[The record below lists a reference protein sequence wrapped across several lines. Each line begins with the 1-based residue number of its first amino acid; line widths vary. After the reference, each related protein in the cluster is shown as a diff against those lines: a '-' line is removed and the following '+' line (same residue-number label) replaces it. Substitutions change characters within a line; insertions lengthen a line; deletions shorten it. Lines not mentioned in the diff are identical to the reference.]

1 MFSFV
6 RTTLPAVF
14 FCAILTIPSPA
25 SSSATSGSPH
35 LSRILSC
42 TLTAHIVSAEVSRSP
57 HPCPLC
63 NDSVVLPSWNEHLP
77 PPLSVKILLFPWAVK
92 RRSFHR
98 QHASAQ
104 PKVAPRGSVSSQN
117 ALSSR
122 HGNCFLYV
130 IVIDK
135 HVLFYLLV
143 IASLKAAVDHLI
155 SISCRRPY
163 TPFCS

>member
-1 MFSFV
+1 MRGPVCLGRLSPSCVNRTTAKKQDTFSFV

-25 SSSATSGSPH
+25 SSSAMSGSPH

-77 PPLSVKILLFPWAVK
+77 PPLSVKILLFPWVVK

-98 QHASAQ
+98 QSTLLPSQ
-104 PKVAPRGSVSSQN
+104 KLPLVGLYPPKTPCPPVMETVFCMS
-117 ALSSR
+117 
-122 HGNCFLYV
+122 
-130 IVIDK
+130 
-135 HVLFYLLV
+135 LL
-143 IASLKAAVDHLI
+143 LI
-155 SISCRRPY
+155 STSYFI
-163 TPFCS
+163 F